1 MRRSALPHAKHVVA
15 ALASS
20 SPAVKRW
27 EISSSASSGGGVA
40 AEAELTL
47 AANETVSVYTA
58 FADNAL
64 SDSNAAGAAAV
75 TAAASLAAA
84 TAARSSAGT
93 AAAVADASRQFWS
106 EFWNRSAISLPS
118 SPSVERY
125 WYDARYITGSMAP
138 TDPRLP
144 PPGLFGPWVS
154 KDGPAFGGDYTLDY
168 NYVRAKRP
176 YFVYFVDFWKKR
188 SFAKTG
194 SGQKHKE
201 SPSEKR
207 PFRNID
213 ALLLLQEAAFYGVF
227 GSNHPAQAASYFGP
241 IVAYQP
247 VAAKLARYI
256 TRRLNLTAAACNA
269 SLHYPAGM
277 APWGL
282 QDIDTHIYMH
292 WK

>member
-168 NYVRAKRP
+168 NYVRAKRS
-176 YFVYFVDFWKKR
+176 YFVYFVDFWKNDHLPRQARDRNTRNLHQKR
-188 SFAKTG
+188 DRFATLT
-194 SGQKHKE
+194 HCYCCR
-201 SPSEKR
+201 R
-207 PFRNID
+207 PHSTVS
-213 ALLLLQEAAFYGVF
+213 LGVT
-227 GSNHPAQAASYFGP
+227 
-241 IVAYQP
+241 
-247 VAAKLARYI
+247 
-256 TRRLNLTAAACNA
+256 TRRKQRVTLGR
-269 SLHYPAGM
+269 SLPIN
-277 APWGL
+277 PSPRS
-282 QDIDTHIYMH
+282 
-292 WK
+292 